1 MMEFNIH
8 LRDARQLFIRPVE
21 NLFADNHHVCFL
33 HSNADIVAG
42 EVLRAEGQFF
52 QVFAAPV
59 LRRRQKMFDKTL
71 AFVEGRHIDENLAFK
86 SAKERLVDFPAK
98 KVSRKKCFAKVKL
111 TNQGMLVD
119 PSTKTFSFSAL
130 SSPSSSERNSFFNR
144 FEASCSVELR
154 FAVKLSNSSMK
165 IIDGAWYLASSNS
178 TRISFSDSPRH
189 FEIRELAAMLKNVNV
204 S

>member
-1 MMEFNIH
+1 
-8 LRDARQLFIRPVE
+8 
-21 NLFADNHHVCFL
+21 
-33 HSNADIVAG
+33 
-42 EVLRAEGQFF
+42 
-52 QVFAAPV
+52 
-59 LRRRQKMFDKTL
+59 
-71 AFVEGRHIDENLAFK
+71 
-86 SAKERLVDFPAK
+86 
-98 KVSRKKCFAKVKL
+98 
-111 TNQGMLVD
+111 MLVD

-165 IIDGAWYLASSNS
+165 IIDGAWYLASSNR

-189 FEIRELAAMLKNVNV
+189 FEMRELAAMLKKVNV